1 MDIKNKKV
9 LVLGLARSGL
19 AAVKL
24 LLKFGADIT
33 VSEAKKKEDIKEL
46 PFLLENGVEVVGQEE
61 EVFEKDFDLVV
72 KNPGIPYKKWFVVR
86 LEERKI
92 PVITEIE
99 LAFALAKPQHYA
111 AVTGTNGKTTTTTL
125 VYEIFENAHPGK
137 AHVAGN
143 IGIPLCE
150 VVLENNLLEEE
161 GHYIALEMS
170 NFQLLHI
177 DTFRPEFAV
186 IINLSPDHL
195 DYMGTLDAYYESK
208 TNIYR
213 NMCGDDVFLLNSDDA
228 ILAEYTE
235 KHPIPCRT
243 VTFSINGCD
252 ADCFEKDGIIYVCGE
267 EILPVSELKIVGRHN
282 LQNVI
287 VAVCAAKK
295 MGISNEII
303 RKTVSSFKGVEHRI
317 EFVREIDGVKYYNDS
332 KGTNTDAT
340 IIAVRSFE
348 KGVILLVGGF
358 EKGLPMNELKQN
370 LGSVKKVIGYGAC
383 GERLVHDL
391 VGDDGIVVTDLV
403 EAVAQAKKIA
413 QSGDTV
419 LLSPSTSSFDQYK
432 CFEERGEHFKQ
443 IVNNL

>member
-9 LVLGLARSGL
+9 LVLGLARSGM
-19 AAVKL
+19 AAIKL

-33 VSEAKKKEDIKEL
+33 VSEAKSKEEIKEL
-46 PFLLENGVEVVGQEE
+46 PFLTENGIKVVGQEA
-61 EVFEKDFDLVV
+61 EVFEGDFDLVI

-99 LAFALAKPQHYA
+99 LAFLLAKPQHYA
-111 AVTGTNGKTTTTTL
+111 AITGTNGKTTTTMLT
-125 VYEIFENAHPGK
+125 YEIFRRAYPGK
-137 AHVAGN
+137 AHFAGN
-143 IGIPLCE
+143 IGVPLCE

-177 DTFRPEFAV
+177 DLFRPEFAV

-195 DYMGTLDAYYESK
+195 DYMGTLEAYYASK

-213 NMCGDDVFLLNSDDA
+213 NMRENDVYLMNSDDS
-228 ILAEYTE
+228 LVEEYV
-235 KHPIPCRT
+235 KKSPVQCKT
-243 VTFSINGCD
+243 VTFSVKGCE
-252 ADCFEKDGIIYVCGE
+252 ADCFEKDGTIYVCGE
-267 EILPVSELKIVGRHN
+267 KIMPLSELKIVGRHN

-295 MGISNEII
+295 MGISNEVI
-303 RKTVSSFKGVEHRI
+303 REAVASFNGVEHRI
-317 EFVREIDGVKYYNDS
+317 EFVREKDGVKYYNDS

-340 IIAVRSFE
+340 ITAVRSFE

-358 EKGLPMNELKQN
+358 EKGLPMNELREN

-383 GERLVHDL
+383 GERLVREL
-391 VGDDGIVVTDLV
+391 VGEEGEVVADLT
-403 EAVAQAKKIA
+403 EAVKKA
-413 QSGDTV
+413 SELAESGDTV
-419 LLSPSTSSFDQYK
+419 LLSPTTSSFDAYK

-443 IVNNL
+443 LVNNL

>member
-1 MDIKNKKV
+1 MDLKNKKI
-9 LVLGLARSGL
+9 LVLGLARSGM

-33 VSEAKKKEDIKEL
+33 VSEAKDKDDIKEL
-46 PFLLENGVEVVGQEE
+46 PFLLENGVEVVPQAE
-61 EVFEKDFDLVV
+61 EVFERDFDLVI

-86 LEERKI
+86 LEERGI

-111 AVTGTNGKTTTTTL
+111 AITGTNGKTTTTTL
-125 VYEIFENAHPGK
+125 TCEIFEKAHPGK

-177 DTFRPEFAV
+177 DTFRPEFAT

-195 DYMGTLDAYYESK
+195 DYMGTLDAYYASK

-213 NMCGDDVFLLNSDDA
+213 NMKGDDVFLLNADDA
-228 ILAEYTE
+228 LLDEYT
-235 KHPIPCRT
+235 KKNPIPCAT
-243 VTFSINGCD
+243 VTFSTKGCE
-252 ADCFEKDGIIYVCGE
+252 ADCYEKDGVIYAQGE
-267 EILPVSELKIVGRHN
+267 EIMPLSELKIVGRHN

-295 MGISNEII
+295 MGISNETI
-303 RKTVSSFKGVEHRI
+303 RQTVASFSGVEHRI
-317 EFVREIDGVKYYNDS
+317 EFVRERNGVRYYNDS

-358 EKGLPMNELKQN
+358 EKGLPMDELRQN
-370 LGSVKKVIGYGAC
+370 LGSVKQVIGYGAC
-383 GERLVHDL
+383 GERLAREL
-391 VGDDGIVVTDLV
+391 AGDKGIVVGDLV
-403 EAVAQAKKIA
+403 EAVTEAEKIA
-413 QSGDTV
+413 ESGDIV

-432 CFEERGEHFKQ
+432 CFEERGEHFKA